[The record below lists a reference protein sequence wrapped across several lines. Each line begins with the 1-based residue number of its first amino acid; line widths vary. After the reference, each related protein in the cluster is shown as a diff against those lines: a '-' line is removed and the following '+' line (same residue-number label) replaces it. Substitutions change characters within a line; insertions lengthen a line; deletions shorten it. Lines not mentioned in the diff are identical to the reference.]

1 MKTFTAGH
9 VAVRIL
15 DGVSDFVG
23 SPARGGPE
31 TTGTATLAELKTSD
45 GFDALLGVITWPKG
59 EQDVR
64 IVDFISG
71 AAPYER
77 LIRAGTFSIKTS
89 GDNWVALI
97 RAMKV
102 QGKEYA
108 TGTRVTWEELNWL
121 AGSDFQAA
129 ATAHGTSKFGLYGS
143 LSTTSGSAQKNDL
156 ALSCPA
162 GVVAPMIYLYAITRV
177 EAIMQQFGI
186 NGPKALN

>member
-23 SPARGGPE
+23 SPARGEPE
-31 TTGTATLAELKTSD
+31 TTGRATLAELKTSD
-45 GFDALLGVITWPKG
+45 GFDALLGVITWPDG
-59 EQDVR
+59 RQDVR
-64 IVDFISG
+64 IADFIGG

-77 LIRAGTFSIKTS
+77 LIRAGTFSIKTN
-89 GDNWVALI
+89 GDKWVALI

-102 QGKEYA
+102 QGRDYP
-108 TGTRVTWEELNWL
+108 TGTRVTWEELDWL
-121 AGSDFQAA
+121 AGTDFKTAA
-129 ATAHGTSKFGLYGS
+129 LAHGATDYGLYGS

-156 ALSCPA
+156 ALACPV
-162 GVVAPMIYLYAITRV
+162 GVVEPMIYVYAITRV

-186 NGPKALN
+186 NGPKALS